1 MSARF
6 SHSAVHR
13 AWVDEQATQR
23 LPDKVLSAFQFA
35 LGLTFDEVEALAAEV
50 QLTATELI
58 VPMVESVTERKV
70 RRWWYLDRTLFVI
83 FDDK

>member
-6 SHSAVHR
+6 SRSAVHR
-13 AWVDEQATQR
+13 AWVAEQATQR
-23 LPDKVLSAFQFA
+23 VLSKVPRAFQFA
-35 LGLTFDEVEALAAEV
+35 LRLTFDEIEALAAEA